1 MTETGPG
8 IKTRITSF
16 LIQCKRVWMILKK
29 PTAQEFKS
37 IAKVSAIGL
46 LIIGLM
52 GFIISDLI
60 KIITGS

>member
-1 MTETGPG
+1 MEDNGPG
-8 IKTRITSF
+8 VGTRIKSF

-29 PTAQEFKS
+29 PSAHEFKS

-46 LIIGLM
+46 FIIGLM

-60 KIITGS
+60 KMLGG